1 MNHEFH
7 SVQQI
12 VEQGYCVSCGLCE
25 GLSEGAVPMQ
35 FLTSGQ
41 LRPNPAQI
49 TPEVEAQILEICP
62 GINVTGPFEV
72 PLQNPDPIWGDL
84 RDVVMGWASDA
95 ETRFRS
101 SAGGVMTAL
110 NRFALETSRAD
121 FILQV
126 AASPDDVIGSEPV
139 FIRNP
144 EDLLTG
150 SQSRYAPTAPLS
162 AILKALET
170 SERFVVSL
178 KPCDIAG
185 VRNLQ
190 KTDPRARDQIVFTQA
205 MFCGTTPS
213 RSETDTFFERRGV
226 RTQDLAAMQWRG
238 DGCPGVTK
246 GTLPNGLVVDG
257 SYSELWTGSWQ
268 TQFRCKICPDAVG
281 LQADIATGDIW
292 AGGMPK
298 GETPGENAIL
308 AHTDI
313 GQQFLYE
320 AVRLGYLETTPL
332 TVAAVSDSQPHHV
345 ALRQSFATRVAAT
358 TEAGRGAPA
367 YQALAAEALTA
378 QLSEDKIATT
388 RQGTLSRVAAG
399 QGDESVEFDGF
410 D

>member
-25 GLSEGAVPMQ
+25 ALSEGAVPMQ

-185 VRNLQ
+185 VRNL
-190 KTDPRARDQIVFTQA
+190 
-205 MFCGTTPS
+205 
-213 RSETDTFFERRGV
+213 
-226 RTQDLAAMQWRG
+226 
-238 DGCPGVTK
+238 
-246 GTLPNGLVVDG
+246 
-257 SYSELWTGSWQ
+257 
-268 TQFRCKICPDAVG
+268 
-281 LQADIATGDIW
+281 
-292 AGGMPK
+292 
-298 GETPGENAIL
+298 
-308 AHTDI
+308 
-313 GQQFLYE
+313 
-320 AVRLGYLETTPL
+320 
-332 TVAAVSDSQPHHV
+332 
-345 ALRQSFATRVAAT
+345 
-358 TEAGRGAPA
+358 
-367 YQALAAEALTA
+367 
-378 QLSEDKIATT
+378 
-388 RQGTLSRVAAG
+388 
-399 QGDESVEFDGF
+399 
-410 D
+410 